1 MDYNTCKYL
10 NGIILEDILKYWI
23 VFSIQES
30 RAKYIL
36 LACLGRALTIF
47 MHTFLSLRVYL
58 VLVESKIEKQFS

>member
-10 NGIILEDILKYWI
+10 NSIILEDILKYWI

-36 LACLGRALTIF
+36 LACLGSVLTILY
-47 MHTFLSLRVYL
+47 TWLPSV
-58 VLVESKIEKQFS
+58 